1 MKTRLAFLFGAL
13 AFVAAMP
20 ALAQDSDITA
30 PKSVKAGSAF
40 AIECAGTGN
49 GTLYIIGL
57 NQVLK
62 RDVQLG
68 TRTYF
73 PAGSLHN
80 AGHYLVVLSSNTFTQ
95 NVALE
100 VTPASVPARI
110 SFLAEPSRLPVSTHN
125 GITGTAYIFDSYGN
139 LITSS
144 MPVSFTLSNSSSAGK
159 QSRAANS
166 SLGAAWTEM
175 DSTPKQSVDQ
185 FEAKA
190 GNVSVSRAIRQEAGD
205 PCALKMNARQ
215 SHEYLQL
222 QTDPVRDCSGNAV
235 PDGTIVTF
243 TESFNGHE
251 STADVPLKHGIAKVD
266 LPAHDGALLSVASG
280 VVLGN
285 QIRWGR

>member
-1 MKTRLAFLFGAL
+1 MKSRFIFLFGAL
-13 AFVAAMP
+13 AFAAVTH
-20 ALAQDSDITA
+20 ALAEDPGITA

-40 AIECAGTGN
+40 AIECTGTGS

-68 TRTYF
+68 TRTFF

-80 AGHYLVVLSSNTFTQ
+80 AGQYLVVISSNSFTRQ
-95 NVALE
+95 AALE
-100 VTPASVPARI
+100 VTPASDPARI

-125 GITGTAYIFDSYGN
+125 GITGTAYVFDSYGN
-139 LITSS
+139 LITSPT
-144 MPVSFTLSNSSSAGK
+144 PVSFTLSNSSSGK
-159 QSRAANS
+159 QSRSVNS

-185 FEAKA
+185 FEATA

-222 QTDPVRDCSGNAV
+222 ETDPVRDCSGNAV

-243 TESFNGHE
+243 TESFNGRE

-266 LPAHDGALLSVASG
+266 LPAHNGALLSVASG